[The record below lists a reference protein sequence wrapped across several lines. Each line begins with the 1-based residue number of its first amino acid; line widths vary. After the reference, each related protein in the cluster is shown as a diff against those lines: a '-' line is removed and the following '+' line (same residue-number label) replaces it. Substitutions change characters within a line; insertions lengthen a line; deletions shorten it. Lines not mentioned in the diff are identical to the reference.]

1 MRHAEPIRIWAGRFA
16 GENLLFSVAFVSA
29 VVAVTSILCAIDV
42 ATVRALLSLP

>member
-1 MRHAEPIRIWAGRFA
+1 MQHADPIRIWAGNST

-29 VVAVTSILCAIDV
+29 VVAITSVICAMDV